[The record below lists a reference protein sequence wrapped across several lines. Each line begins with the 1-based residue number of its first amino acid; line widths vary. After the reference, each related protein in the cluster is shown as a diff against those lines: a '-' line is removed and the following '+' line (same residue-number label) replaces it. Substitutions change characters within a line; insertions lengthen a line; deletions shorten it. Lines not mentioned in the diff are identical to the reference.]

1 MRVAFW
7 GSPEFAV
14 ATLEALLESRHE
26 VVTVVTRPAKPR
38 GRGRRT
44 RATPVARRAETA
56 GVPVLAPA
64 RPRGGEFLER
74 LAAAAPDVSVVAAYG
89 AILPPEALDLP
100 PHGSINVHAS
110 LLPAW
115 RGAAPV
121 TRAILAGDR
130 RTGVTIMRMDAGLD
144 TGPILLA
151 DAEPI
156 RPDDTAGSLTDRL
169 ARRGAALVVEA
180 LDRLER
186 GALPATPQD
195 ETGASHAP
203 RVTPAEAEI
212 DWGRSTAE
220 LERAVRAF
228 DPWPGAWTACRRER
242 IKVFRLAPQEPAAG
256 AGNDAASGAN
266 AVGGDGAEG
275 EDGAVPGTVLATD
288 PEPLVRTGDGAVR
301 LALVQPAGGRRM
313 AGAAW
318 ARGRG
323 IASGD
328 RLGAPPPGTG
338 ADG

>member
-74 LAAAAPDVSVVAAYG
+74 LAAAAPDISVVAAYG
-89 AILPPEALDLP
+89 EILPPEALDLP

-242 IKVFRLAPQEPAAG
+242 IKVFRLAAAEPG
-256 AGNDAASGAN
+256 AGEDATPGA
-266 AVGGDGAEG
+266 
-275 EDGAVPGTVLATD
+275 VLATD